1 METGE
6 ICVSAGSGP
15 LTTGLAAMGIENEA
29 VRQLNGV
36 FARNFICMPLKVVD
50 EKLQVAVADSDDY
63 ETLEAVKSYTG
74 KDVIAVTVPA
84 AEILTAIDT
93 FYGDLEYND
102 AEAGRLEDI
111 RPTHKTLAVI
121 SNKGG
126 VGKTHVSINLS
137 CALSKLGKHILLIDG
152 DLANADVSSKL
163 GIFPS
168 CSLQH
173 FFSHAKKIE
182 EIIYQTAY
190 GFELIGGVAGEYKLA
205 NLNYTQRHKFIKHFL
220 ATSKYYDMTIFDLGA
235 GISYAVLDFALAMDE
250 IIIVT
255 TPQDIISGYACV
267 KAAFQRFMEIENKL
281 RRNKKYEAKDC
292 FAPYIAV
299 NQTRNPRQGRMVF
312 ENIVKTADENINA
325 NETEF
330 VLKPNY
336 IGSLPYES
344 EVINRAELK
353 KRPLFTEFSHSGFSR
368 SIESL
373 AKVLLDPSTGP
384 EEETESAGKLW
395 RISKILGLNFF

>member
-1 METGE
+1 MESGE
-6 ICVSAGSGP
+6 ICLSAEAAP
-15 LTTGLAAMGIENEA
+15 LTTNLAAMGIENEA

-36 FARNFICMPLKVVD
+36 FARNFICMPLRAID
-50 EKLQVAVADSDDY
+50 GKLHVAVADPDDY
-63 ETLEAVKSYTG
+63 ETLDAIKSYTG
-74 KDVIAVTVPA
+74 KDVIPVTMPVA
-84 AEILTAIDT
+84 DILTAIDI

-102 AEAGRLEDI
+102 AEASRLEDI
-111 RPTHKTLAVI
+111 RPTHKTFAVI

-126 VGKTHVSINLS
+126 VGKTHISINLS

-168 CSLQH
+168 CTLQH

-205 NLNYTQRHKFIKHFL
+205 NLNYAQRHKFIKHFL

-255 TPQDIISGYACV
+255 TPQDIISGYACI
-267 KAAFQRFMEIENKL
+267 KASFQRFKEIESKL
-281 RRNKKYEAKDC
+281 RRNKKYEVKGC
-292 FAPYIAV
+292 FAPYIVV
-299 NQTRNPRQGRMVF
+299 NQVRNLQQGKMVF
-312 ENIVKTADENINA
+312 ENIVKTADENINS

-336 IGSLPYES
+336 MGSLPYEA
-344 EVINRAELK
+344 EVINKAELK
-353 KRPLFTEFSHSGFSR
+353 KRPLFTEFSHTGFSH

-373 AKVLLDPSTGP
+373 AKVLLDPSARP
-384 EEETESAGKLW
+384 EEETYPAGKLW